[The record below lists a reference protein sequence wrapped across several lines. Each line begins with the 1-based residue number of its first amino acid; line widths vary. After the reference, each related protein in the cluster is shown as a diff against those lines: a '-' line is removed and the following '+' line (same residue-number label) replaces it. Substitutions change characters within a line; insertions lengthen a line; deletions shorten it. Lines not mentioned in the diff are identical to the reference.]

1 MLELWISGEKRKK
14 AMLEIALCLW
24 QSNFASSVRNDPI
37 SLLKTFLFRAVHN
50 FSTPGIPS
58 PILPIIITLCLK
70 IQTSWGPLVAFQW
83 RDPWAKSSSNAYLCD
98 VYKMIFFAVS
108 HLWIANF
115 SSCWVEA
122 CYSLS
127 DPSGIL
133 CNFFQFPV
141 RKWELFNHNKI
152 ILLIWPSFTCLTS
165 LATCC
170 SNSCL
175 LRWNPR

>member
-1 MLELWISGEKRKK
+1 MLELWISGDKK
-14 AMLEIALCLW
+14 E
-24 QSNFASSVRNDPI
+24 
-37 SLLKTFLFRAVHN
+37 
-50 FSTPGIPS
+50 
-58 PILPIIITLCLK
+58 
-70 IQTSWGPLVAFQW
+70 
-83 RDPWAKSSSNAYLCD
+83 SNAWNCSLPMTVKLCQQCEKWPNFIVENFPIPCRAQFFNTRNTFPYFTHHHNSVLED
-98 VYKMIFFAVS
+98 PNKLRSTCCRPMTRSLGKKVIMVLIERNLYIMTFFAVS

-133 CNFFQFPV
+133 CNCFQFPV